1 MKRIFPIIA
10 LLLSAFIFSQTN
22 AEKINFILKT
32 NESIEGY
39 RSFLIDY
46 KINPLKYNAEKS
58 DSLKL
63 VSLENKLTDAEIS
76 KRLSKGFAEVFNDQQ
91 IDEIY
96 AFYQTSGGKKL
107 MNSYGELENKF
118 NENFQD
124 ILEDLKPIAEN
135 TLKQQKEESEANKEI
150 PVAID
155 RENGFYEVFNFDQQY
170 DQLKDLQLAAKPAV
184 SYKEIL
190 EVKKVK
196 DALDRNILDII
207 LTKEGAKKFR
217 ILTQNNIN
225 KPVAIVINKML
236 ISAPRIMDE
245 ISNGRIQISGNF
257 TEEEIDEMLAG
268 LKK

>member
-1 MKRIFPIIA
+1 MRRIFPIIA
-10 LLLSAFIFSQTN
+10 LLLSAFIFSQTK

-32 NESIEGY
+32 NGSIEGY
-39 RSFLIDY
+39 KSFFIDF

-63 VSLENKLTDAEIS
+63 VSLENKLTDVEIS
-76 KRLSKGFAEVFNDQQ
+76 KRLSKGFAAVFNDKE
-91 IDEIY
+91 IEEIY
-96 AFYQTSGGKKL
+96 AFYQTSGGKKML
-107 MNSYGELENKF
+107 SSYGDVEKKF

-124 ILEDLKPIAEN
+124 IFEVLKPIAEK
-135 TLKQQKEESEANKEI
+135 TLKQQQEESEDHKEI
-150 PVAID
+150 PVAVD
-155 RENGFYEVFNFDQQY
+155 RENGFYEVVNFDAQN
-170 DQLKDLQLAAKPAV
+170 DQLKDLQLATKPTV
-184 SYKEIL
+184 SFKEIL
-190 EVKKVK
+190 EVKKLK
-196 DALDRNILDII
+196 DPLDRNILDII

-236 ISAPRIMDE
+236 ISAPRIMNE

-257 TEEEIDEMLAG
+257 TEEEVDEMLAG

>member
-1 MKRIFPIIA
+1 MKKIFPIIA
-10 LLLSAFIFSQTN
+10 LLLSTFIFSQTK

-107 MNSYGELENKF
+107 MNSYGDLENKF

-155 RENGFYEVFNFDQQY
+155 RENGFYEVFNFDEQY
-170 DQLKDLQLAAKPAV
+170 DQLKNLQLAAKPAA
-184 SYKEIL
+184 SFKEIL

-257 TEEEIDEMLAG
+257 TEEEVDEMLAG
-268 LKK
+268 LKN

>member
-1 MKRIFPIIA
+1 MKRIFPVIA
-10 LLLSAFIFSQTN
+10 LLLSAFIFSQTKD
-22 AEKINFILKT
+22 EKINFILKT
-32 NESIEGY
+32 NGSIEGY
-39 RSFLIDY
+39 RSFLIDF

-76 KRLSKGFAEVFNDQQ
+76 KRLSKGFAEVFDDQQ

-96 AFYQTSGGKKL
+96 VFYQTSGGKKL
-107 MNSYGELENKF
+107 MNSYGELEKKF
-118 NENFQD
+118 NENLQD

-135 TLKQQKEESEANKEI
+135 TLKQQKEESEANKEN
-150 PVAID
+150 PVAVD
-155 RENGFYEVFNFDQQY
+155 REDGFYEVVNFDPQF
-170 DQLKDLQLAAKPAV
+170 DQLKDLQLSAKPSV
-184 SYKEIL
+184 NFKDISDI
-190 EVKKVK
+190 KKVK
-196 DALDRNILDII
+196 DLVDRCNLDII

-245 ISNGRIQISGNF
+245 ISNGRIQIGGNF
-257 TEEEIDEMLAG
+257 TEKEIDKIIAEI
-268 LKK
+268 KK

>member
-1 MKRIFPIIA
+1 MKRIFPVIA
-10 LLLSAFIFSQTN
+10 LLFSAFIFSQTK

-32 NESIEGY
+32 NGSIEGY
-39 RSFLIDY
+39 RSFLIDF

-76 KRLSKGFAEVFNDQQ
+76 KRLSKGFAEVFDDQQ

-107 MNSYGELENKF
+107 MNSYGELEKKF
-118 NENFQD
+118 NENLQD

-155 RENGFYEVFNFDQQY
+155 RENGFYEVVNFDPQF
-170 DQLKDLQLAAKPAV
+170 DQLKDLQLSAKPSV
-184 SYKEIL
+184 NFKDISDI
-190 EVKKVK
+190 KKVK
-196 DALDRNILDII
+196 DLVDRSNLDII

-245 ISNGRIQISGNF
+245 ISNGRIQIGGNF
-257 TEEEIDEMLAG
+257 TEKEIDKIIAEI
-268 LKK
+268 KK

>member
-10 LLLSAFIFSQTN
+10 LLLSASIFSQTKE
-22 AEKINFILKT
+22 EKINFILKT

-76 KRLSKGFAEVFNDQQ
+76 KRLSKGFAEVFNLQQ

-124 ILEDLKPIAEN
+124 ILEDLKPIAEK
-135 TLKQQKEESEANKEI
+135 TLKQQKEQSEANKEI
-150 PVAID
+150 PVAVD
-155 RENGFYEVFNFDQQY
+155 RENGFYEVFNFDEQY

-184 SYKEIL
+184 SFKEIL

-217 ILTQNNIN
+217 NLTQNNIN

>member
-1 MKRIFPIIA
+1 MRRIFPIIA
-10 LLLSAFIFSQTN
+10 LLLSAFIFSQTK

-32 NESIEGY
+32 NGSIEGY
-39 RSFLIDY
+39 KSFLIDF

-58 DSLKL
+58 GSLKL

-107 MNSYGELENKF
+107 MNSYGDLENKF

-184 SYKEIL
+184 SFKEIL
-190 EVKKVK
+190 EVKKLK
-196 DALDRNILDII
+196 DPLERNILDII

-257 TEEEIDEMLAG
+257 TEKEIDKIIAEI
-268 LKK
+268 KK